1 MSESEVVL
9 RMIKKN
15 EKLTSKS
22 ELFVQELIKG
32 RSQREAYKT
41 AYSTENMKD
50 KTIDEK
56 ASRLFAEDKVRARY
70 YELQDRLRKEA
81 EDECIITAKEVLK
94 ELVKIGFADIGD
106 YLQYRTA
113 KTVIK
118 YDGDEPIIDYR
129 SIVDLKESKDV
140 DTSAIQEVSINSR
153 GVFTFKLY
161 DKMAALEKIGKHLGM
176 YREKIEVSGE
186 DGGPIVQFYLPKNGR
201 DRELDANV
209 ERMAV
214 KLDG

>member
-118 YDGDEPIIDYR
+118 YDGDEPVIDYR
-129 SIVDLKESKDV
+129 SIVELKESKDV
-140 DTSAIQEVSINSR
+140 DTSAIQEVPLTQEVFLHSNFMTRWLPLKKLESIWAC
-153 GVFTFKLY
+153 TAKKLRY
-161 DKMAALEKIGKHLGM
+161 LG
-176 YREKIEVSGE
+176 
-186 DGGPIVQFYLPKNGR
+186 
-201 DRELDANV
+201 
-209 ERMAV
+209 RMAGQLCRFIYQRMEGIE
-214 KLDG
+214 KLMRKLRGWQ

>member
-50 KTIDEK
+50 KTIDEE

-70 YELQDRLRKEA
+70 YELQDRLR
-81 EDECIITAKEVLK
+81 KEVLK

-118 YDGDEPIIDYR
+118 YDGDEPVIDYR
-129 SIVDLKESKDV
+129 SIVELKESKDV

-186 DGGPIVQFYLPKNGR
+186 DGGPIVQIYLPKNGR
-201 DRELDANV
+201 DREIDAKA
-209 ERMAV
+209 ERMAM